1 MTATIDSAGRV
12 VIPKALRDRAGLT
25 PGTQIDFSFHD
36 GTVEIRPCLA
46 ADEDVTWEEHGG
58 ILYPVTTGE
67 GESLGD
73 AELNDFIRTARDERI
88 QQGIDA
94 AR

>member
-25 PGTQIDFSFHD
+25 PGTRIDFVFHD
-36 GTVEIRPCLA
+36 GSVEIRPSQPA
-46 ADEDVTWEEHGG
+46 ADEVAWEDHGG
-58 ILYPVTTGE
+58 ILYPVTRGE
-67 GESLGD
+67 GESMAD
-73 AELNDFIRTARDERI
+73 EELNDFIRGAREERI
-88 QQGIDA
+88 QQEIDA